1 MGAGA
6 GYTISV
12 KDCDVVD
19 INESS
24 IRIVKLGDWDNGL
37 VRGGS
42 AIVECDIK
50 ITGSVSAESYY
61 YGCDYIKD
69 VLMSI
74 VSAEVNLGFGNG
86 FNKEILTPEAV
97 SKYTTQFGVDDI
109 ETLYEELID
118 NVTVNDIDMSYIIDV
133 LKHDISHLT
142 GEGSYGGGWT
152 HSTFDG
158 EFELSRIDD
167 RDGYNDTYS
176 ATIRIDNQNV
186 IEFIDEAVQGD
197 NVQYATLDDYDI
209 IDAFN
214 TEEEAISA
222 LKEYIRDTVLTE
234 YDIEDV
240 DFSAYTVQE
249 EFYYMTDAENY
260 EYEYSDW
267 GEVVWTADESDFE

>member
-19 INESS
+19 LNESS

-37 VRGGS
+37 VRGGY

-69 VLMSI
+69 VPMSV

-86 FNKEILTPEAV
+86 FNKEILTREAV
-97 SKYTTQFGVDDI
+97 SKYTSQFGVDNI

-118 NVTVNDIDMSYIIDV
+118 NVTVNDIDMSYIVDV
-133 LKHDISHLT
+133 LKHDISNLT
-142 GEGSYGGGWT
+142 GKGSYGGGWV

-158 EFELSRIDD
+158 EFELDDIDD
-167 RDGYNDTYS
+167 RSGYNDTYNLTVQINN
-176 ATIRIDNQNV
+176 ANV
-186 IEFIDEAVQGD
+186 IEFIDQAVTGD
-197 NVQYATLDDYDI
+197 NVQYVALDDYDI
-209 IDAFN
+209 IDAFA

-240 DFSAYTVQE
+240 DFSSYTVQE
-249 EFYYMTDAENY
+249 EFYYMTDPENY
-260 EYEYSDW
+260 GDSDW
-267 GEVVWTADESDFE
+267 GEVVWTADESDFVE

>member
-19 INESS
+19 LNESS

-42 AIVECDIK
+42 ATVKCNIK
-50 ITGSVSAESYY
+50 INGSVAANSYY
-61 YGCDYIKD
+61 YGCDYID
-69 VLMSI
+69 GVPMSV
-74 VSAEVNLGFGNG
+74 VSAEINLGFGNG

-97 SKYTTQFGVDDI
+97 SNYTAQFGVDDI
-109 ETLYEELID
+109 ESLYEELID
-118 NVTVNDIDMSYIIDV
+118 NVIVNDIDTSYIVDV
-133 LKHDISHLT
+133 LKHDISNLT
-142 GEGSYGGGWT
+142 GEGSYGGGWV

-158 EFELSRIDD
+158 EFELDAIDD
-167 RDGYNDTYS
+167 RSGYNDTYNLMVQINN
-176 ATIRIDNQNV
+176 ADV
-186 IEFIDEAVQGD
+186 VEFIDKVVTGD
-197 NVQYATLDDYDI
+197 NVQYVALDDYDI
-209 IDAFN
+209 IDAFA

-222 LKEYIRDTVLTE
+222 LKGYIRDMVLTE

-249 EFYYMTDAENY
+249 EFYYMTDPENY
-260 EYEYSDW
+260 GDSDW
-267 GEVVWTADESDFE
+267 GEVVWTADESDFV

>member
-19 INESS
+19 LNESS

-42 AIVECDIK
+42 ATVECNIK
-50 ITGSVSAESYY
+50 INGSVAANSYY
-61 YGCDYIKD
+61 YGCDYID
-69 VLMSI
+69 GVDMTIL
-74 VSAEVNLGFGNG
+74 SADVNLGFGEN
-86 FNKEILTPEAV
+86 FNKEILTQEAV
-97 SKYTTQFGVDDI
+97 SKYTSQFGVDDV
-109 ETLYEELID
+109 EELYEELID
-118 NVTVNDIDMSYIIDV
+118 NVTVNDIDMSYIVDV
-133 LKHDISHLT
+133 LKHDISNLT
-142 GEGSYGGGWT
+142 GKGSYGGGWV

-158 EFELSRIDD
+158 EFELDDIDD
-167 RDGYNDTYS
+167 RSGYNDTYDLTVQINN
-176 ATIRIDNQNV
+176 ANV
-186 IEFIDEAVQGD
+186 VEFIDLAVRGD
-197 NVQYATLDDYDI
+197 NVQYVALDDYDI

-214 TEEEAISA
+214 TEKEAIDA

-234 YDIEDV
+234 YAIDDV

-260 EYEYSDW
+260 GDSDW

>member
-19 INESS
+19 LNESS

-61 YGCDYIKD
+61 YGCDYIED
-69 VLMSI
+69 VPMSV

-86 FNKEILTPEAV
+86 FNKEILTREAV
-97 SKYTTQFGVDDI
+97 SKYTSQFGVDDI
-109 ETLYEELID
+109 ESLYEELID
-118 NVTVNDIDMSYIIDV
+118 NVTVNDIDMSYVVDV
-133 LKHDISHLT
+133 LKHDISNLT
-142 GEGSYGGGWT
+142 GKGSYGGGWV

-158 EFELSRIDD
+158 EFELDDIDD
-167 RDGYNDTYS
+167 RSGYNDTYNLMIQINN
-176 ATIRIDNQNV
+176 ANV
-186 IEFIDEAVQGD
+186 VEFIDKAVTGD
-197 NVQYATLDDYDI
+197 NIQYLAWDDNDV

-214 TEEEAISA
+214 TEKEAIDA
-222 LKEYIRDTVLTE
+222 LIEYIRDEVLTK
-234 YDIEDV
+234 YPIEDV

-260 EYEYSDW
+260 GDADL
-267 GEVVWTADESDFE
+267 GEVVWTADESDFV